1 MKFLFK
7 SAIRKCIDFSVIF
20 DNSQV
25 YWFFSYFRQFESV
38 LIFQLFLTIWKCIDF
53 SIIFDTSGKIVI
65 IIGYNKL
72 LDFRNSSCTFFEY
85 RFQLSNFTLIWEG
98 W

>member
-1 MKFLFK
+1 MKFLVK

-38 LIFQLFLTIWKCIDF
+38 LIFQLF
-53 SIIFDTSGKIVI
+53 SILVA
-65 IIGYNKL
+65 KL
-72 LDFRNSSCTFFEY
+72 L
-85 RFQLSNFTLIWEG
+85 L
-98 W
+98 